1 MNTRKIHLTAALP
14 TWENKNI
21 IWLQLESLCRQ
32 ETEYNWEL
40 IVCEEQTKN
49 MLGKNALMEFHPRL
63 AKAGCKQIKYIP
75 LQNKIPLSQ
84 KWVKI
89 ANEAEG
95 DSFALCAS
103 DDYSPQTGFS
113 FPTKNCLMG
122 TTGSI

>member
-1 MNTRKIHLTAALP
+1 
-14 TWENKNI
+14 
-21 IWLQLESLCRQ
+21 
-32 ETEYNWEL
+32 
-40 IVCEEQTKN
+40 
-49 MLGKNALMEFHPRL
+49 MLGKNALMEFEPRL

-103 DDYSPQTGFS
+103 DDYSPPTGFS